1 MDCRLVFYSARKTS
15 FCERALKKSFLEL
28 DLKLLKTSFAVKDK
42 QLVDFL
48 SESFSGC
55 DLVFVIGGLSLNDE
69 RNAKTV
75 ISSAVDA
82 SSVDD
87 IKRLNNESGD
97 DGYVL
102 RAKNQF
108 LIMLPDEPSQIENIM
123 QGAIGK
129 YIKIGQS
136 VSV

>member
-28 DLKLLKTSFAVKDK
+28 DLKLLKTSFAVKAK

-55 DLVFVIGGLSLNDE
+55 DMVFVIGGLSLDEE
-69 RNAKTV
+69 RNAKT
-75 ISSAVDA
+75 IIASSVDG

-87 IKRLNNESGD
+87 IKRLDNESGE

-108 LIMLPDEPSQIENIM
+108 LIMLPDEPYQIENIM

>member
-28 DLKLLKTSFAVKDK
+28 DLKLLKTSFAVKAK

-48 SESFSGC
+48 SESFLGC
-55 DLVFVIGGLSLNDE
+55 DLVFVIGGLSLDE
-69 RNAKTV
+69 DRNAKTV
-75 ISSAVDA
+75 IASAVDG

-87 IKRLNNESGD
+87 LKKLDNESGE

-102 RAKNQF
+102 RAKNQY
-108 LIMLPDEPSQIENIM
+108 LIMLPDEPDQIESIM
-123 QGAIGK
+123 QGAIGR
-129 YIKIGQS
+129 YIRVGQS

>member
-28 DLKLLKTSFAVKDK
+28 DLKLLKTSFAVKAK

-55 DLVFVIGGLSLNDE
+55 DMVFVIGGLSLDEE
-69 RNAKTV
+69 RNAKT
-75 ISSAVDA
+75 IIASSVDGT
-82 SSVDD
+82 SVDD
-87 IKRLNNESGD
+87 IKRLDNESGE

-108 LIMLPDEPSQIENIM
+108 LIMLPDEPYQIENIM

>member
-1 MDCRLVFYSARKTS
+1 MYCRLVFYSARKTS

-28 DLKLLKTSFAVKDK
+28 DLKLLKTSFAVKAK

-55 DLVFVIGGLSLNDE
+55 DMVFVIGGLSLDEE
-69 RNAKTV
+69 RNAKT
-75 ISSAVDA
+75 IIASSVDGT
-82 SSVDD
+82 SVDD
-87 IKRLNNESGD
+87 IKRLDNESGE

-108 LIMLPDEPSQIENIM
+108 LIMLPDEPYQIENIM

>member
-1 MDCRLVFYSARKTS
+1 MYCRLVFYSARKTS
-15 FCERALKKSFLEL
+15 FCERALKMSFLEL
-28 DLKLLKTSFAVKDK
+28 DLKLLKTSFAVKAK

-55 DLVFVIGGLSLNDE
+55 DMVFVIGGLSLDEE
-69 RNAKTV
+69 RNAKT
-75 ISSAVDA
+75 IIASSVDGT
-82 SSVDD
+82 SVDD
-87 IKRLNNESGD
+87 IKRLDNESGE

-108 LIMLPDEPSQIENIM
+108 LIMLPDEPYQIENIM

>member
-28 DLKLLKTSFAVKDK
+28 DLKLLKTSFAVKSK

-48 SESFSGC
+48 SESFLGC
-55 DLVFVIGGLSLNDE
+55 DLVFVIGGLSLDDE
-69 RNAKTV
+69 RNAKT
-75 ISSAVDA
+75 IIASSVDG

-87 IKRLNNESGD
+87 IKRLDNESGD

-102 RAKNQF
+102 KAKNQF
-108 LIMLPDEPSQIENIM
+108 LIMLPDEPYQIENIM

-129 YIKIGQS
+129 YIKVGQS